1 MKRTITYFTLVIA
14 VTIAAI
20 VTACS
25 DVDIKGY
32 YISGDYIKTEA
43 EIILDGNGKN
53 STYKV
58 VTNGAWSFANVPS
71 WITVTPM
78 SGSGETDVIITPKD
92 NPSAT
97 QERTGQMTLRTS
109 NQERIIS
116 LTQKTAHEFF
126 ESDIITL
133 TFQPDGGTE
142 RFSIRSNTSWSL
154 NLTGNFFSV
163 TPTTGSENTTFTVIC
178 EINNDEAQRMGSI
191 DIVGRDSILRIPVA
205 QLGITRTLTLSP
217 ENITVDPIANNVSIT
232 LNGDAPWTA
241 KSSVEWAS
249 VEQLS
254 GTGSGTVNVSIDENA
269 TTSQRTAIIT
279 FETSKKSISCQIT
292 QRAGSAPR
300 FTSPQPTITNVGKY
314 SATVSASY
322 TSDFDV
328 TEYGVCYSETN
339 SKPTIEDAH
348 ANRVGSA
355 KEGSFSIDLDGL
367 KSLTT
372 YYVTVYARNK
382 VGITYSTYT
391 TFTTTGGIPNE
402 DDVIKPN
409 L

>member
-178 EINNDEAQRMGSI
+178 EINNDEA
-191 DIVGRDSILRIPVA
+191 
-205 QLGITRTLTLSP
+205 LT
-217 ENITVDPIANNVSIT
+217 
-232 LNGDAPWTA
+232 
-241 KSSVEWAS
+241 
-249 VEQLS
+249 
-254 GTGSGTVNVSIDENA
+254 
-269 TTSQRTAIIT
+269 
-279 FETSKKSISCQIT
+279 
-292 QRAGSAPR
+292 
-300 FTSPQPTITNVGKY
+300 
-314 SATVSASY
+314 
-322 TSDFDV
+322 
-328 TEYGVCYSETN
+328 
-339 SKPTIEDAH
+339 
-348 ANRVGSA
+348 
-355 KEGSFSIDLDGL
+355 
-367 KSLTT
+367 
-372 YYVTVYARNK
+372 
-382 VGITYSTYT
+382 
-391 TFTTTGGIPNE
+391 
-402 DDVIKPN
+402 
-409 L
+409 